1 MPFCNLRN
9 ILERDFGEGKATMIL
24 EPKQTNIAYRCPRCG
39 SGVISAV
46 GIFSLSADMVKLK
59 CTCGESEMTILY
71 GKDGKIRI
79 TVPCL
84 VCPNPHQF
92 TLTSNVFFKQE
103 LFSLPC
109 PYTGINLAVLG
120 ELNRVKAELARSEL
134 ELLDL
139 MEKSGVT
146 DFSAVH
152 EAEKEALSDHQIDDI
167 ILYVIKELD
176 EEGKIFCKCKE
187 KEPGREFDVE
197 MREDG
202 ILVTCKRCGASR
214 LIPTDSRLGAY
225 AFLNADSLHLE

>member
-1 MPFCNLRN
+1 MPFCDLWN
-9 ILERDFGEGKATMIL
+9 ILERDFEEGDWTMIL
-24 EPKQTNIAYRCPRCG
+24 DAKQTNIAYRCPKCG

-59 CTCGESEMTILY
+59 CTCGQSEMTILY
-71 GKDGKIRI
+71 GKDGKIRL

-84 VCPNPHQF
+84 TCPNPHQF
-92 TLTSNVFFKQE
+92 TLSKNVFWDQE

-109 PYTGINLAVLG
+109 PYSGINVAVLG

-152 EAEKEALSDHQIDDI
+152 AAQEEALSDHQIDDVV
-167 ILYVIKELD
+167 LYVIKELD
-176 EEGKIFCKCKE
+176 AEGKIYCKCEE
-187 KEPGREFDVE
+187 KAGREYEVE

-202 ILVTCKRCGASR
+202 ILVTCRKCGASR

-225 AFLNADSLHLE
+225 AFLNADELHLE

>member
-1 MPFCNLRN
+1 
-9 ILERDFGEGKATMIL
+9 MIL
-24 EPKQTNIAYRCPRCG
+24 DAKQTNIAYRCPKCG

-46 GIFSLSADMVKLK
+46 GIFSISADMVKLK
-59 CTCGESEMTILY
+59 CTCGGSEMTILY
-71 GKDGKIRI
+71 GKDGKVRL

-92 TLTSNVFFKQE
+92 TLSSNVFWGQE

-109 PYTGINLAVLG
+109 PYTGINLAVMG
-120 ELNRVKAELARSEL
+120 DLNLVKAELARSEL

-146 DFSAVH
+146 DFSAMNQ
-152 EAEKEALSDHQIDDI
+152 AEEGVLSDPQIDDI
-167 ILYVIKELD
+167 ILYVIKDLD
-176 EEGKIFCKCKE
+176 AEGKIYCKCP
-187 KEPGREFDVE
+187 PGETNREYDVE
-197 MREDG
+197 VRDDG
-202 ILVTCKRCGASR
+202 ILVTCKKCGASR

>member
-1 MPFCNLRN
+1 
-9 ILERDFGEGKATMIL
+9 MIL

-103 LFSLPC
+103 LFTLPC

-146 DFSAVH
+146 DLSALGKAEEGVLPDPQIH
-152 EAEKEALSDHQIDDI
+152 EI

-176 EEGKIFCKCKE
+176 EEGKIFCKCPAGEQDRK
-187 KEPGREFDVE
+187 FDVE
-197 MREDG
+197 MQEDG
-202 ILVTCKRCGASR
+202 ILVTCQKCGASR
-214 LIPTDSRLGAY
+214 LIPTDSHLGAY
-225 AFLNADSLHLE
+225 AFLNADELHLE